1 MDTDALRDPALRDPT
16 LRDPALR
23 DPALRD
29 PALREPTRLPERATT
44 PAVPEQRLGG
54 AAALARIT
62 TLQPRSYNEA
72 RTIGERYRDGVPVI
86 MNLTELDDAAAKRL
100 ARVLDELQRV
110 LLRIRVKSPRGHDAV
125 LVAPIIAQRIEE
137 LDDDARSVVFWRF
150 SEPMRRVMQASDHYA
165 EMQRQAV
172 LAFESRYSVTLYE
185 HGCLL
190 YRRQHPT
197 WQGSMVE
204 LRELLGVPAG
214 TYRDWTDLSRFTLGI
229 AKSEIDHIAPFT
241 LSWRESRRGR
251 AVVGVELRF
260 EPKEPEAAAAA
271 KAELNSA
278 RTGRKTRRDEQA
290 KVQAASTRQQLDLV
304 EAVNALRADRAL
316 LKAAK

>member
-1 MDTDALRDPALRDPT
+1 MKSLPPKPSIPPVGRTMRAAHVRPQEHGGGEGMVKAGELVEATYPEGATLSSTARKVLVLLLAKAAGDAWQDQEHQIAKGELR
-16 LRDPALR
+16 
-23 DPALRD
+23 
-29 PALREPTRLPERATT
+29 
-44 PAVPEQRLGG
+44 GSHKG
-54 AAALARIT
+54 
-62 TLQPRSYNEA
+62 NE
-72 RTIGERYRDGVPVI
+72 
-86 MNLTELDDAAAKRL
+86 RL

-190 YRRQHPT
+190 YRRQHPA

-241 LSWRESRRGR
+241 LIWRESRRGR

-260 EPKEPEAAAAA
+260 EPKKPEAAAAA
-271 KAELNSA
+271 KAELNST
-278 RTGRKTRRDEQA
+278 RTGRKVRRDEQA
-290 KVQAASTRQQLDLV
+290 KVQAAPTRQQLDLE
-304 EAVNALRADRAL
+304 EALKALREGRPL
-316 LKAAK
+316 RGAAE

>member
-1 MDTDALRDPALRDPT
+1 MKAAHVRPQEHGEGEGVIKAGELVEATYPDGASLSAVARKVLVLLLAKAAGDAWQDQEHQITKGELRGSHQSND
-16 LRDPALR
+16 
-23 DPALRD
+23 
-29 PALREPTRLPERATT
+29 
-44 PAVPEQRLGG
+44 RLG
-54 AAALARIT
+54 
-62 TLQPRSYNEA
+62 
-72 RTIGERYRDGVPVI
+72 
-86 MNLTELDDAAAKRL
+86 
-100 ARVLDELQRV
+100 RVLDELQRV

-125 LVAPIIAQRIEE
+125 LVAPIVAQRIEE

-165 EMQRQAV
+165 ELHRQTV
-172 LAFESRYSVTLYE
+172 LALESRYSVTLYE

-190 YRRQHPT
+190 YRRQHPA

-214 TYRDWTDLSRFTLGI
+214 TYRDWTDLSRKTLDM

-260 EPKEPEAAAAA
+260 EPKEPEAALAART
-271 KAELNSA
+271 ELNSA
-278 RTGRKTRRDEQA
+278 RSGRKARRDEQA
-290 KVQAASTRQQLDLV
+290 KVQATPTRQQLDLV
-304 EAVNALRADRAL
+304 EAMNALRADRAL
-316 LKAAK
+316 LKATK

>member
-1 MDTDALRDPALRDPT
+1 MLLLAKAAGDAWQDQEHQITKGELR
-16 LRDPALR
+16 
-23 DPALRD
+23 
-29 PALREPTRLPERATT
+29 
-44 PAVPEQRLGG
+44 GSHKG
-54 AAALARIT
+54 
-62 TLQPRSYNEA
+62 NE
-72 RTIGERYRDGVPVI
+72 
-86 MNLTELDDAAAKRL
+86 RL

-125 LVAPIIAQRIEE
+125 LVAPIVAQRIEE
-137 LDDDARSVVFWRF
+137 LSDDARSVVFWRF

-251 AVVGVELRF
+251 AVVAAELRF

-271 KAELNSA
+271 KAELNST

-290 KVQAASTRQQLDLV
+290 KVQAAPTRQQLDLV

-316 LKAAK
+316 PKAAK

>member
-1 MDTDALRDPALRDPT
+1 MRAAHVRPQEHGGGEGMVKAGELVEATYPEGATLSSTARKVLVLLLAKAAGDAWQDQEHQITKDELR
-16 LRDPALR
+16 
-23 DPALRD
+23 
-29 PALREPTRLPERATT
+29 
-44 PAVPEQRLGG
+44 GSHKG
-54 AAALARIT
+54 
-62 TLQPRSYNEA
+62 NE
-72 RTIGERYRDGVPVI
+72 
-86 MNLTELDDAAAKRL
+86 RL

-185 HGCLL
+185 YGCLL
-190 YRRQHPT
+190 YRRQHPI

-229 AKSEIDHIAPFT
+229 AKSEIDHIAPFV
-241 LSWRESRRGR
+241 LNWRESRRGR
-251 AVVGVELRF
+251 AVVAVELRF
-260 EPKEPEAAAAA
+260 EPKEPDAAAAA
-271 KAELNSA
+271 KVELNSA
-278 RTGRKTRRDEQA
+278 RTGRKARRDEQA
-290 KVQAASTRQQLDLV
+290 KAQATPTRQQLDLM
-304 EAVNALRADRAL
+304 EAVNVLRADRAL